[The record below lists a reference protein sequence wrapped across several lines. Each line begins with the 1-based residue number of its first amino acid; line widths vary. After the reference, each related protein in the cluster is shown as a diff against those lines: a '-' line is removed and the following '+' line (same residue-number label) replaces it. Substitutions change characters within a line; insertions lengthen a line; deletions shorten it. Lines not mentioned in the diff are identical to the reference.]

1 MYQSNKREFLS
12 GLQYLLI
19 GIIAESSVIL
29 WFSQRP
35 PAQRLGIWAII
46 AVALGILRLIVL
58 SLSEWTRK
66 KDWQNI
72 SRRDW

>member
-1 MYQSNKREFLS
+1 MYQSNKHEFLS
-12 GLQYLLI
+12 GLQYLMI
-19 GIIAESSVIL
+19 GIIAESSVMM
-29 WFSQRP
+29 WFSHRS

-46 AVALGILRLIVL
+46 AIALGIVRLIVL

>member
-19 GIIAESSVIL
+19 GVIAESAVIL
-29 WFSQRP
+29 WFSHRSP
-35 PAQRLGIWAII
+35 VQRLGIWAII
-46 AVALGILRLIVL
+46 AIALGIVRLIVL

-66 KDWQNI
+66 KDWQSI

>member
-1 MYQSNKREFLS
+1 MHQSNKREFLS

-19 GIIAESSVIL
+19 GVIAESAVIL

-46 AVALGILRLIVL
+46 AIALGIIRQVIL
-58 SLSEWTRK
+58 SLAEWTGK